1 MMDFLTIVFDNSPL
15 SRLLEESER
24 DRDAILAGLRTFAV
38 LRVTG
43 MNVIETMQIPGRDLR
58 ATKLRLLRN
67 LTDAFNPFQTPND
80 LLGDIARA
88 YQTHGS
94 LQLGDDMNWFVVN
107 NPDRITDEIAAETL
121 RWHREREKWFR
132 EMYEKLRGT
141 YQPLFET
148 GGLPRPENAVRFLKY
163 FISRRE
169 TYYDML
175 LLDIYERHT
184 GERPTHDEFTAFF
197 ENKDACG
204 WGLFWLARIYALYQR
219 SIQHERYGW
228 KANAGLHDLDSAI
241 YLPYCDWFVTGDAP
255 QRRAFRLLN
264 ALNRRATSIIEY
276 SDLRRRLLV
285 G

>member
-1 MMDFLTIVFDNSPL
+1 MKYITIVFDNSPL

-24 DRDAILAGLRTFAV
+24 DRDAILTGLRTFAI

-43 MNVIETMQIPGRDLR
+43 MNVIETIQVPNRDLR
-58 ATKLRLLRN
+58 MTKLRLLKE
-67 LTDAFNPFQTPND
+67 LTRAVNPYQTPND

-88 YQTHGS
+88 YQNYGS
-94 LQLGDDMNWFVVN
+94 LDLGDHVSWFVVN
-107 NPDRITDEIAAETL
+107 NPDEITDEMALAGL
-121 RWHREREKWFR
+121 KWHRDREKWFR
-132 EMYEKLRGT
+132 DMYEDLRAT

-148 GGLPRPENAVRFLKY
+148 GTLPRPKSATDLLKY

-184 GERPTHDEFTAFF
+184 GYRPTHEEFTTFL
-197 ENKDACG
+197 ETKDACG
-204 WGLFWLARIYALYQR
+204 WALFWLARIYAMFQR
-219 SIQHERYGW
+219 SIQRKRYSW
-228 KANAGLHDLDSAI
+228 KVNAGLHDLDSAI

-264 ALNRRATSIIEY
+264 ALNRRPTRIVDYA
-276 SDLRRRLLV
+276 DFRRQLFV